1 MQTLPW
7 YKQFWPWFILS
18 IPMIT
23 VVTCIFFIVYSV
35 QKGPDM
41 VVDDYYKQGKAINL
55 ELSKFQKAKAL
66 YLHGDLTIDADKV
79 TFAFTKGDASKVT
92 ALKLAF
98 YHPTLK
104 ENDFDMI
111 LAKNAN
117 GHFSGFSDHINQERY
132 TIFIEPMDQSWKLKE
147 NIVLP
152 ATGPFKITPE
162 YK

>member
-18 IPMIT
+18 IPAIT

-41 VVDDYYKQGKAINL
+41 VVDDYYKKGKSINL

-66 YLHGDLTIDADKV
+66 FLHGDLTIDHDLV
-79 TFAFTKGDASKVT
+79 SFLFTKGDASKVT
-92 ALKLAF
+92 ALKLSF

-104 ENDFDMI
+104 VNDFEMT
-111 LAKNAN
+111 LTKNSLGA
-117 GHFSGFSDHINQERY
+117 FTGFSDRITESRY
-132 TIFIEPMDQSWKLKE
+132 TVFIEPMDQSWKLKE
-147 NIVLP
+147 SIILP
-152 ATGPFKITPE
+152 STEAFKIFPE